1 VPFYTIRTY
10 HLADVEA
17 RSEAVTLGIMM
28 LQEASLT
35 FGIRLPWPQSLLDF
49 FSWVSSLFSFNIA
62 FSGPECLG
70 DGSGGYSARWATNA
84 MSPVALFLF
93 HVIVFC
99 IRYLLTGGDEE
110 KKARVFWQGRGSFV
124 LWTKLIFM
132 MMMQL
137 AFDNMKWSTP
147 DNSPVGTS
155 ARLDADPSIDCPSLA
170 RDNYVLSDFATYS
183 IITMVGA
190 GLLLPVAGCL
200 VCASRVKDKE
210 EQKCG
215 RGFFLLLACP
225 GTLIFLVGLVG
236 LMVTTPYGALLGGS
250 IIIFLIFFVG
260 FVGGSAFVITSGDR
274 EDTEFRV
281 LMLPPAATLPS
292 TTNASFSSV
301 SPLSSG
307 QVWLSLP
314 RL

>member
-1 VPFYTIRTY
+1 
-10 HLADVEA
+10 
-17 RSEAVTLGIMM
+17 
-28 LQEASLT
+28 
-35 FGIRLPWPQSLLDF
+35 
-49 FSWVSSLFSFNIA
+49 
-62 FSGPECLG
+62 
-70 DGSGGYSARWATNA
+70 
-84 MSPVALFLF
+84 MSPVALFVF
-93 HVIVFC
+93 HAIVFC
-99 IRYLLTGGDEE
+99 IRYLLAGGDEE
-110 KKARVFWQGRGSFV
+110 KKARVFWQGQGSLV

-137 AFDNMKWSTP
+137 AFDNMNWSTP

-183 IITMVGA
+183 IMMIVGA
-190 GLLLPVAGCL
+190 GLLLLAAGCL

-250 IIIFLIFFVG
+250 IIILIIFFVG
-260 FVGGSAFVITSGDR
+260 FVGASALVIKNGDR

-281 LMLPPAATLPS
+281 LMLPPPAATLSP
-292 TTNASFSSV
+292 TTNTSFSSA
-301 SPLSSG
+301 SPPSSG
-307 QVWLSLP
+307 QIRLPLP